1 VPPLPAVVSR
11 RFDGV
16 IAASSPWLTALPPF
30 LVASAV
36 CIAVVPASMW
46 FARRTGA
53 VAEPDGDRHLHAQ
66 TTPRLGGIAMFA
78 GFAIAIAVF
87 GSAVPDRW
95 QVIAVTGAIT
105 VAMAI
110 DDILDLSWRS
120 KLAIEIGV
128 GVMTVLLGITITSI
142 AVPGGHATSVWDLM
156 WLSAPITVVWL
167 VGMQVSVNLLD
178 GADGVAAGVIAI
190 VAGVC
195 LLAAINR
202 LGTPGGVQEGVLILS
217 GALMGCCLGFL
228 VFNLPPARVFMGD
241 SGSHFLGVALA
252 VITILGVAK
261 IVVGLSILVPLITLG
276 LPIGDTAFAI
286 VRRSLSGRNPAAADA
301 GHLHH
306 RLRAVGMTPIETA
319 FTFYLVT
326 GILGCIALTIYGH
339 RRIIDIALGLLVV
352 ALVGLIWRNRRRV
365 PRLPFVALEESE
377 IQVDGRRALPKHIH
391 HRSESD

>member
-1 VPPLPAVVSR
+1 
-11 RFDGV
+11 V

-156 WLSAPITVVWL
+156 WLSAPITVVWM
-167 VGMQVSVNLLD
+167 VRM
-178 GADGVAAGVIAI
+178 
-190 VAGVC
+190 
-195 LLAAINR
+195 
-202 LGTPGGVQEGVLILS
+202 
-217 GALMGCCLGFL
+217 
-228 VFNLPPARVFMGD
+228 
-241 SGSHFLGVALA
+241 
-252 VITILGVAK
+252 
-261 IVVGLSILVPLITLG
+261 G
-276 LPIGDTAFAI
+276 LPRG
-286 VRRSLSGRNPAAADA
+286 
-301 GHLHH
+301 
-306 RLRAVGMTPIETA
+306 
-319 FTFYLVT
+319 
-326 GILGCIALTIYGH
+326 
-339 RRIIDIALGLLVV
+339 
-352 ALVGLIWRNRRRV
+352 
-365 PRLPFVALEESE
+365 
-377 IQVDGRRALPKHIH
+377 
-391 HRSESD
+391 